1 MENSVSEMDETG
13 NGTTVTDVAKMDF
26 QSDGVKSE
34 TDTVDSTVKQEID
47 NAEGPFSE
55 HQSDSNDRP
64 ESETIEEP
72 PIKGIVEYYC
82 WNFSFF
88 LQKRQK

>member
-82 WNFSFF
+82 
-88 LQKRQK
+88 